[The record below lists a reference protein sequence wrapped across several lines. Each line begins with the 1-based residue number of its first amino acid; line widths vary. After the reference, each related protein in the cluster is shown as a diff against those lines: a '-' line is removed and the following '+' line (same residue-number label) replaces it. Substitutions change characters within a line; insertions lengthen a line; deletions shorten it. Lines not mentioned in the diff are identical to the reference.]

1 MASPLQLKAFVEDL
15 FYIRFAARC
24 SNDFFCHGLKPIEAL
39 AAHPLR
45 ENCDARASEEAGDVG
60 AAPAVVAGARPHGFF
75 GRGIE
80 ASRDELGSEA
90 GIGCADLMCTRR
102 EPFACKSDDSSLG
115 ARDCSRNLD
124 IVD

>member
-102 EPFACKSDDSSLG
+102 EPFACESDDSSLG